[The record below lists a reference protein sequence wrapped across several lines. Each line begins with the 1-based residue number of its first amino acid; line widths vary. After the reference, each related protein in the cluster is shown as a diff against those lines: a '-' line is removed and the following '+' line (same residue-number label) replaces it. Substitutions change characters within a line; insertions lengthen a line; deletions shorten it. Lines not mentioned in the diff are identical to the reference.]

1 MRKYELFFCSFR
13 NPAQHMKYHLSFLV
27 AALLLLGAGLVFF
40 DRNNE
45 DVETITK
52 LFNVNADDLSDA
64 SVTIINKHTGKEP
77 DGFTIP
83 DQDPAYCAEGFFR
96 LPYFQ
101 TYRPAFRGIGIGNTV
116 QIDTG
121 QNTVPFHREKVA
133 VRIPEGFQGGALD
146 FASSIFS
153 WVIFHL
159 TYSFKYIGAGILVL
173 FTMGMMYLN
182 RVRIIKASGNKN
194 K

>member
-96 LPYFQ
+96 LP
-101 TYRPAFRGIGIGNTV
+101 
-116 QIDTG
+116 
-121 QNTVPFHREKVA
+121 
-133 VRIPEGFQGGALD
+133 
-146 FASSIFS
+146 ASSLPPAQSGEHVEAALNPGEEVDDWTRDAAFQARLLRATLSGELLFS
-153 WVIFHL
+153 PQTGWV
-159 TYSFKYIGAGILVL
+159 YFKFDL
-173 FTMGMMYLN
+173 
-182 RVRIIKASGNKN
+182 
-194 K
+194 